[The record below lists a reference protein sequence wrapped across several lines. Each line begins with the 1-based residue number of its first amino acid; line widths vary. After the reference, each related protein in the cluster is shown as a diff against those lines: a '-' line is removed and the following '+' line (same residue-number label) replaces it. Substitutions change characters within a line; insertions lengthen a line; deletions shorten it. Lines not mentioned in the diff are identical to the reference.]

1 MMQRPAASARQED
14 QRVGDR
20 IGIMGAGAL
29 GCYVG
34 AFLAR
39 EGEDVT
45 FIDMWPEHVETIRK
59 EGLRASGSQ
68 GDFTVPVKALHLTD
82 AQGIKEP
89 FDYAIISVKSYDTEW
104 ATHFVKRYVKPEGFF
119 VSLQNCWNDPV
130 IGAIVGNERQIGCI
144 ASHIEVALWEP
155 GHVMRGGAVGR
166 DGGHHVFRVGE
177 QDGRI
182 SPRVEKIAGLL
193 DCIDGAYATG
203 NLWGERWSKLCQNSM
218 GNAISAMTGLGSQ
231 DLAQDP
237 RCRMIRIHLAKEGAQ
252 VGLAL
257 GLDVVDVNGKPAA
270 AWAGADR
277 GDVFE
282 ELDDY
287 LSSRGGRVNWLASM
301 AQDVKK
307 GRRSEIDFM
316 NGLVSSKGRD
326 VAVPTPFNDAIVDAM
341 HGIDDGSLLP
351 SESVVERILKAVGAG

>member
-1 MMQRPAASARQED
+1 M
-14 QRVGDR
+14 GDK
-20 IGIMGAGAL
+20 IGIIGAGAL

-34 AFLAR
+34 AFITQA
-39 EGEDVT
+39 GEDVT
-45 FIDMWPEHVETIRK
+45 FIDMWPEHVETMRK
-59 EGLRASGSQ
+59 QGLRASGSQ
-68 GDFTVPVKALHLTD
+68 GDFTVPVNAMHLTD
-82 AQGIKEP
+82 AQGINEL

-104 ATHFVKRYVKPEGFF
+104 ATHFMKRYVKPEGFF

-177 QDGRI
+177 QDGSI
-182 SPRVEKIAGLL
+182 TPRTEKIAALL
-193 DCIDGAYATG
+193 DCIDGSYATD
-203 NLWGERWSKLCQNSM
+203 NLWGERWAKLSQNSM

-231 DLAQDP
+231 ERALDT
-237 RCRMIRIHLAKEGAQ
+237 RCRLISIQLAKESAQ
-252 VGLAL
+252 VGLAM
-257 GLDVVDVNGKPAA
+257 GLDVVEINGHPARM
-270 AWAGADR
+270 WADADK
-277 GDVFE
+277 GDVYE

-287 LSSRGGRVNWLASM
+287 MSTQGGRVNWLASM

-316 NGLVSSKGRD
+316 NGLVAEKGREHS
-326 VAVPTPFNDAIVDAM
+326 VPTPYNDAIIDAM
-341 HGIDDGSLLP
+341 HGIDDGSLALDP
-351 SESVVERILKAVGAG
+351 AHVDRILRAVGR